1 MQKKVYYLNLKH
13 IPKKKLYVHENK
25 TFGIKRIY
33 FHKNLKRGY
42 EFGKHAHRIT
52 SQIFICLCGSLKIS
66 IMLKN
71 KKKTY
76 LLNNSSKALYIEAG
90 VFKKIKTMSNNT
102 IMLTLANKRFFK
114 EDYIFINK

>member
-114 EDYIFINK
+114 EDYICINK